1 MEQLKKK
8 GIKEVVLTG
17 IEISAYLDPGTGAD
31 LKGLLKC
38 LEKNETPERI
48 RISSVDPLYI
58 DDELVHIIAESGKL
72 ARSIHIPMQS
82 ASDKVLEGMGRRYT
96 QAYLRKVLER
106 LQENLEDVG
115 VGLDVIV
122 GFPGEGE
129 AQFLETYRFI
139 ESANIYYLHVF
150 PFSARSGSL
159 AATFPDQVPGFLK
172 KERVK
177 LLRQLDMAKRRAFY
191 ERFQRKIMEI
201 VPEGKLYR
209 GQYMRGYTGNYL
221 PVHIPFAKSLE
232 NNCIAVTIKGIE
244 DGILIGEATG
254 TL

>member
-1 MEQLKKK
+1 
-8 GIKEVVLTG
+8 
-17 IEISAYLDPGTGAD
+17 
-31 LKGLLKC
+31 
-38 LEKNETPERI
+38 
-48 RISSVDPLYI
+48 
-58 DDELVHIIAESGKL
+58 
-72 ARSIHIPMQS
+72 
-82 ASDKVLEGMGRRYT
+82 
-96 QAYLRKVLER
+96 

-115 VGLDVIV
+115 IGLDVIV

-150 PFSARSGSL
+150 PFSARRGAL
-159 AATFPDQVPGFLK
+159 AATFPDQVSGLLK

-191 ERFQRKIMEI
+191 ERFQRKTMEI

-221 PVHIPFAKSLE
+221 PVHIPFTKNLE

-244 DGILIGEATG
+244 DGILVGEATG